1 MPIYSQSWYICSF
14 HPFYTFCKLSMIEVN
29 KKKKKY
35 YLAHPARRSL
45 TRVWVLMSKLSSITW
60 SHSHLVRAPFT
71 LLASSAAKEGWGGGK
86 VHASETISSNLSQLK
101 VCLVKLVH
109 LSHTRS
115 EHGRKT
121 VVEEVSGFLIHGSVN
136 WTVSC

>member
-1 MPIYSQSWYICSF
+1 M
-14 HPFYTFCKLSMIEVN
+14 
-29 KKKKKY
+29 Y

-45 TRVWVLMSKLSSITW
+45 TRVWVLMPKLSSITW
-60 SHSHLVRAPFT
+60 SNSHLVRAPFT
-71 LLASSAAKEGWGGGK
+71 LLASSAAKEGWKK
-86 VHASETISSNLSQLK
+86 VHTSETMSPNLTQLK
-101 VCLVKLVH
+101 VCSVKSVY

-121 VVEEVSGFLIHGSVN
+121 VVEEVSGFLIHGSIN

>member
-1 MPIYSQSWYICSF
+1 M
-14 HPFYTFCKLSMIEVN
+14 
-29 KKKKKY
+29 Y

-71 LLASSAAKEGWGGGK
+71 LLANSAAKEGWGGGE
-86 VHASETISSNLSQLK
+86 VHTSETNLSQLK
-101 VCLVKLVH
+101 QVCSVKLVL

-121 VVEEVSGFLIHGSVN
+121 VVEEVFGFLIHSSIN

>member
-1 MPIYSQSWYICSF
+1 M
-14 HPFYTFCKLSMIEVN
+14 
-29 KKKKKY
+29 Y

-45 TRVWVLMSKLSSITW
+45 TRVWMLMSKLSSITW

-71 LLASSAAKEGWGGGK
+71 LLASSAAKGGKK
-86 VHASETISSNLSQLK
+86 VHASETISPNLSLFK
-101 VCLVKLVH
+101 VCSVKLVH

-115 EHGRKT
+115 EHGRKA
-121 VVEEVSGFLIHGSVN
+121 VVEEVSGFLIHGSIN

>member
-1 MPIYSQSWYICSF
+1 M
-14 HPFYTFCKLSMIEVN
+14 
-29 KKKKKY
+29 Y

-45 TRVWVLMSKLSSITW
+45 TWVWVLMPKLSSITW

-71 LLASSAAKEGWGGGK
+71 LLASSAAKEGWEKK
-86 VHASETISSNLSQLK
+86 VHTSETISPNLTQLN
-101 VCLVKLVH
+101 VCSVKLVH
-109 LSHTRS
+109 RSHTRS

-121 VVEEVSGFLIHGSVN
+121 VMEEVSGFLIHGSIN